1 MNLYLDDNYDYSNGT
16 FTGMSD
22 KTKSQFMK
30 DLQTFYTAFT
40 ENNVMPSE
48 ITKFSDIKLRDYRS
62 KSGCQGSTPILK
74 SKLTL
79 NKKDKLF
86 VQYAENIK
94 QMIQSAADNQ
104 YKLLDVIN
112 ELFTYV
118 IDPYSGKKVIRINP
132 KLTDQT
138 LQNSVVKTRRL
149 IVNLYVKC
157 ETDYVNGMKIYEAI
171 VESKILDT
179 TQKLRDRLGFKQ
191 FVLKVNS
198 DTFIYTYTPNL
209 ISLDESGR
217 LFTLTLLN
225 KKFIFD
231 ILEVDN
237 VKDYIDVYLFGIK
250 QPQDKYGVESNG
262 NNIIVTFTS
271 DVTRLPN
278 EVNTTDFEIKGKIAE
293 IL

>member
-1 MNLYLDDNYDYSNGT
+1 
-16 FTGMSD
+16 MS
-22 KTKSQFMK
+22 
-30 DLQTFYTAFT
+30 
-40 ENNVMPSE
+40 
-48 ITKFSDIKLRDYRS
+48 RS
-62 KSGCQGSTPILK
+62 RP
-74 SKLTL
+74 
-79 NKKDKLF
+79 
-86 VQYAENIK
+86 NIN
-94 QMIQSAADNQ
+94 I
-104 YKLLDVIN
+104 
-112 ELFTYV
+112 
-118 IDPYSGKKVIRINP
+118 
-132 KLTDQT
+132 
-138 LQNSVVKTRRL
+138 
-149 IVNLYVKC
+149 
-157 ETDYVNGMKIYEAI
+157 
-171 VESKILDT
+171 DT

>member
-1 MNLYLDDNYDYSNGT
+1 
-16 FTGMSD
+16 MSRRI
-22 KTKSQFMK
+22 
-30 DLQTFYTAFT
+30 
-40 ENNVMPSE
+40 P
-48 ITKFSDIKLRDYRS
+48 
-62 KSGCQGSTPILK
+62 
-74 SKLTL
+74 
-79 NKKDKLF
+79 
-86 VQYAENIK
+86 NIN
-94 QMIQSAADNQ
+94 I
-104 YKLLDVIN
+104 
-112 ELFTYV
+112 
-118 IDPYSGKKVIRINP
+118 
-132 KLTDQT
+132 
-138 LQNSVVKTRRL
+138 
-149 IVNLYVKC
+149 
-157 ETDYVNGMKIYEAI
+157 
-171 VESKILDT
+171 DT

-278 EVNTTDFEIKGKIAE
+278 EVNTTNFEIKGKIAE